1 MTDSSMNLRD
11 LLSLPDPAAPAEP
24 SSRWQEL
31 QGQLGREIKTIK
43 WPAAMPG
50 LVTKIGELF
59 NVPLPDLL
67 VASWK
72 KAGAL
77 QGLLEESRKNPE
89 KVMFLELA
97 EHTVRSEYHPYIEI
111 RIAGMPLPK
120 KIEFTVQL
128 SAGLKGIVLRITGG
142 AITEIQTGHCEFEGK
157 VQYANLT
164 IADKKVGPIQFRGL
178 STAGKPDAAPFKA
191 PG

>member
-1 MTDSSMNLRD
+1 MNLRD

-43 WPAAMPG
+43 WPAAMPD
-50 LVTKIGELF
+50 LATKIGELF
-59 NVPLPDLL
+59 NVPLPDIL

-77 QGLLEESRKNPE
+77 QGLLEESTKNPE
-89 KVMFLELA
+89 KVLFLELA

-128 SAGLKGIVLRITGG
+128 SAGLKGIVLRIKGG
-142 AITEIQTGHCEFEGK
+142 AIAEIQTGNCEFEGK
-157 VQYANLT
+157 VQYADLT
-164 IADKKVGPIQFRGL
+164 IANKKVGPIQFRGL
-178 STAGKPDAAPFKA
+178 STARQPDDAPRL
-191 PG
+191 

>member
-1 MTDSSMNLRD
+1 MTDSSMNLRN

-24 SSRWQEL
+24 SNRLQEL
-31 QGQLGREIKTIK
+31 QTHLGREIKGIK
-43 WPAAMPG
+43 WGPAMPDLG
-50 LVTKIGELF
+50 SKIGELF

-72 KAGAL
+72 KADAL

-97 EHTVRSEYHPYIEI
+97 EHAVRSEYRPYIEI

-128 SAGLKGIVLRITGG
+128 SAGLKGIVLRIKGG
-142 AITEIQTGHCEFEGK
+142 AIAEIQMGQCEFEGK
-157 VQYANLT
+157 VEYADLT
-164 IADKKVGPIQFRGL
+164 IAEKKVGPIQFRGL
-178 STAGKPDAAPFKA
+178 STVGSPDAAPFTA
-191 PG
+191 PK